1 MGNVFKNCILA
12 ACVVAAGASAEGLY
26 LEGSLGIAKA
36 DYVEQER
43 PRRLQQADD
52 HVGECLGIEGCEDTG
67 PSGEYAPR
75 DKVEYVGYSFRGLT
89 PKGSII
95 LTVMW

>member
-43 PRRLQQADD
+43 PRR
-52 HVGECLGIEGCEDTG
+52 I
-67 PSGEYAPR
+67 SR
-75 DKVEYVGYSFRGLT
+75 
-89 PKGSII
+89 
-95 LTVMW
+95 

>member
-1 MGNVFKNCILA
+1 MKKIFESCILVISILA
-12 ACVVAAGASAEGLY
+12 AGVSAKGLY

-52 HVGECLGIEGCEDTG
+52 HVGECLDIEGCKDTG
-67 PSGEYAPR
+67 PSG
-75 DKVEYVGYSFRGLT
+75 D
-89 PKGSII
+89 
-95 LTVMW
+95 